1 MRRNNWTKLTLGSNL
16 IIFRTVADDD
26 LLIILSFIKAQNE
39 SV

>member
-1 MRRNNWTKLTLGSNL
+1 MKRNNWTKLTLGSNL
-16 IIFRTVADDD
+16 IIFRTLADD